1 MSMTKKEKEIFAD
14 DLESAANEVRASIE
28 LDSILEKCHTGIKRF
43 RGQEEEEEELLGN
56 IDSIKSETPDIVTV
70 EPEPVKVEPVKKK
83 AGRPSN
89 LELAQRAVSEYAA
102 KITEEFDIDEAF
114 QYVESKY
121 THLSHDLVQ
130 EAVHGWVS
138 GKDFYH

>member
-1 MSMTKKEKEIFAD
+1 MKMTKKEKEIFAD

-28 LDSILEKCHTGIKRF
+28 LDSILKKCHTGIKRF

-56 IDSIKSETPDIVTV
+56 IDSIKAKTPDVVTI
-70 EPEPVKVEPVKKK
+70 EPEVVQPEPVKKK
-83 AGRPSN
+83 AGRPTN
-89 LELAQRAVSEYAA
+89 LELAQRAVSEYAS

-114 QYVESKY
+114 EYVESKY